1 MVRTSY
7 DEQGRSLVEFNGDE
21 IVYFEANLH
30 GRAAR
35 DRLAVALEKD
45 LLADRDAGKNTY
57 SGEKIRRLAY
67 EKAVKLV
74 AEKAAEHE
82 RDKPLR

>member
-1 MVRTSY
+1 VVRTSY
-7 DEQGRSLVEFNGDE
+7 DEQGRSLVEFDGDE

-35 DRLAVALEKD
+35 DRLSAVLERD
-45 LLADRDAGKNTY
+45 FLADRDAGKNTY

-82 RDKPLR
+82 RYNPLR

>member
-1 MVRTSY
+1 
-7 DEQGRSLVEFNGDE
+7 
-21 IVYFEANLH
+21 
-30 GRAAR
+30 
-35 DRLAVALEKD
+35 VALEKD

>member
-7 DEQGRSLVEFNGDE
+7 DSEGRSLVEFDGD
-21 IVYFEANLH
+21 IHWVEANLH
-30 GRAAR
+30 GRSAR
-35 DRLAVALEKD
+35 DRIAAALERD
-45 LLADRDAGKNTY
+45 FLADREAGKNTY

-74 AEKAAEHE
+74 AEKAAEYE
-82 RDKPLR
+82 QTRFA